1 MVSRPRPWVD
11 PALAA
16 AAAATLVT
24 DVLLMPGPVRY
35 AALVVAV
42 VYGGVLTVRRRYPRV
57 VLVACLLGLIG
68 YTLLTGPGMVGATPL
83 LVAVFTATDAGHGLF
98 AALLVDPPVLAV
110 AASALLTPAPGQTLR
125 DVVQAAFLP
134 IGWFLAA
141 WVLGKVTR
149 QRRDYVAQVEARAA
163 EALRTREEVARR
175 RAGQE
180 RLRIA
185 RELHDTLTHAISVIK
200 VQAGVAVH
208 LATKRGEDV
217 PESLVVI
224 RDASRTATREL
235 RRTLEVL
242 RDPDETTPGAG
253 LADLPRLIAD
263 SRATGVTATLSTSG
277 EACPIPSA
285 VDLAAFRV
293 VQEALTNV
301 ARHSG
306 ADRAK
311 VRVSYEDG
319 EVAVAVTDTGRGDV
333 ASPPVPGIGLIG
345 MRERVTA
352 LGGRLSAAPAEG
364 GGFAVRAVLPLTP
377 RSAGTP

>member
-1 MVSRPRPWVD
+1 MVSRPRNWVD

-16 AAAATLVT
+16 TAVATLVT
-24 DVLLMPGPVRY
+24 DVLLMPGGVRFG
-35 AALVVAV
+35 ALAVAV
-42 VYGGVLTVRRRYPRV
+42 VYGGVLAVRRRFPRA
-57 VLVACLLGLIG
+57 VLVATLVGLVA
-68 YTLLTGPGMVGATPL
+68 YSLLTGPGMVATVPL
-83 LVAVFTATDAGHGLF
+83 LVAVFTATDAGHGLL
-98 AALLVDPPVLAV
+98 AALLVDPPLLAV
-110 AASALLTPAPGQTLR
+110 VTKAVLTPQPGQTVR
-125 DVVQAAFLP
+125 DVVQTAFLP
-134 IGWFLAA
+134 VGWFLAA

-149 QRRDYVAQVEARAA
+149 QRREYVAQVEARAA
-163 EALRTREEVARR
+163 EAVRTREEVARR

-208 LATKRGEDV
+208 LAAKRGDDV
-217 PESLVVI
+217 PDSLVAI

-242 RDPDETTPGAG
+242 RDPDDTAPGAG

-263 SRATGVTATLSTSG
+263 SRAAGVTAALSIVG
-277 EACPIPSA
+277 EAFPLPSD

-306 ADRAK
+306 ASAAE
-311 VRVSYEDG
+311 VEVSYGDVELT
-319 EVAVAVTDTGRGDV
+319 VAVTDAGRGDT

-352 LGGRLSAAPAEG
+352 LGGRLSAAPTAG
-364 GGFAVRAVLPLTP
+364 GGFAVRAVLPLAM
-377 RSAGTP
+377 AGAVR